1 VTKADVSFKITLCSD
16 EGENGDNL
24 AHFRDEDIDQR
35 CVISISS
42 EPKRFRAAIHAGY
55 NGPGTPVA

>member
-1 VTKADVSFKITLCSD
+1 VSFKITLCSD